1 MIRYEFGIEDLA
13 RTRFAISP
21 MGETAA
27 AVRGPSRSDLVSLHR
42 LWFKRVRGAI
52 RDLNLSLAPLRQVQ
66 GEIAGEITIRPD
78 CARGVRAT

>member
-27 AVRGPSRSDLVSLHR
+27 AVRASRSDLASLHR
-42 LWFKRVRGAI
+42 PWFKRVRGAI

-78 CARGVRAT
+78 CVRGVQAT